1 MTIAVD
7 LGRKATKQTKQS
19 IDKVYRLTFL
29 RYVASAELGD
39 LVPTIL
45 NAQTGIAYL
54 GDQCKP
60 ILRNGTRNLRN
71 QSIYNL
77 AARVNNLLKDVAN

>member
-1 MTIAVD
+1 MAKV
-7 LGRKATKQTKQS
+7 LTK
-19 IDKVYRLTFL
+19 YRLTFL

-45 NAQTGIAYL
+45 IAQTEIAYL

-60 ILRNGTRNLRN
+60 TLSNGTQILGIRVYITSLHV
-71 QSIYNL
+71 STIYSRML
-77 AARVNNLLKDVAN
+77 PIKDVL